1 MLESGGEGPEP
12 AADDLAVAEGCDP
25 DHHFEP
31 HTAVARRLGGTSNLW
46 AGRCVPFDPIDFRAR
61 PWLGLDEAWPI
72 GPDDIAPYLAPALD
86 ALAAGEAVFEAPVGV
101 STDPAFRCATLERW
115 SNVLRIQRLHAR
127 ALAGRGDLA
136 GGAALD
142 GHRLPLPAGRRHRRA
157 RARHRGGGQGEIPA
171 SRVVLAAGGN
181 ASTRLL
187 LLEQEREPSRF
198 GGAGGP
204 LGRFYMGHLSGQIA
218 DVVFENQA
226 LHDALDYHVDAHG
239 SYVRRRL
246 VPSDA
251 TQEEDRLANVAFWP
265 VVPPIANAAHRSG
278 PLSAV
283 FLALSLAPLGRR
295 LIAEPVRLKHVGPPP
310 YRRAAH
316 LRNVARDLPR
326 TLGFAPAFLWRNRVA
341 KMRLPGFFLHQPR
354 PALRARVPCRAAAG
368 PGEPADARGGARPAR
383 AAAAQAS
390 TCASA
395 KTDAAS
401 VVRAH
406 AALEAWL
413 VRNRLARLE
422 FYSGRSRGPGGGGA
436 RERQGWRAPGR
447 DDPHGRRAGSGGGR
461 RPLPG
466 LRHARAPRGLDRGA
480 ADLRPGQPDAH
491 RRPARPAPRRRPRRG
506 RRA

>member
-1 MLESGGEGPEP
+1 MILRSRRLAGAPGVRARTSMSSARARSASSPRWRSPTAASGCWCSRAAARAPSP
-12 AADDLAVAEGCDP
+12 RADDLAVAESLRP
-25 DHHFEP
+25 DNHFEP

-61 PWLGLDEAWPI
+61 PWLGLDAAWPI
-72 GPDDIAPYLAPALD
+72 GAGRSRALPR
-86 ALAAGEAVFEAPVGV
+86 AGARRARGRGGGLRGRPLGVAA
-101 STDPAFRCATLERW
+101 DPAFRCDTLERW
-115 SNVLRIQRLHAR
+115 SNVPRIQKLHAR
-127 ALAGRGDLA
+127 ALAERGDLA

-157 RARHRGGGQGEIPA
+157 RARTSRGEGRGEIPA
-171 SRVVLAAGGN
+171 ARVVLAAGGN

-187 LLEQEREPSRF
+187 LLEQERDPALF

-218 DVVFENQA
+218 DVVFENRT

-251 TQEEDRLANVAFWP
+251 TQEADRLANVAFWP

-316 LRNVARDLPR
+316 LRNVAAR
-326 TLGFAPAFLWRNRVA
+326 PAAHARLRA
-341 KMRLPGFFLHQPR
+341 RLPLAEPGGEDAAARLLPPEPR
-354 PALRARVPCRAAAG
+354 PALRARVPCRAAA
-368 PGEPADARGGARPAR
+368 R
-383 AAAAQAS
+383 
-390 TCASA
+390 T
-395 KTDAAS
+395 
-401 VVRAH
+401 
-406 AALEAWL
+406 
-413 VRNRLARLE
+413 
-422 FYSGRSRGPGGGGA
+422 
-436 RERQGWRAPGR
+436 
-447 DDPHGRRAGSGGGR
+447 RRAG
-461 RPLPG
+461 
-466 LRHARAPRGLDRGA
+466 
-480 ADLRPGQPDAH
+480 
-491 RRPARPAPRRRPRRG
+491 
-506 RRA
+506 